1 MSSSSSNST
10 ASSLSRFRQQSI
22 LKPTIKT
29 DAGEADKL
37 DMTNHTFN
45 LANSIYIKDMVEKLH
60 PKYKLPER
68 IKLGGKMLDQ
78 VYNKVKAKNN
88 KAIDASETLVIL
100 KDGWSK
106 SQNNAP

>member
-1 MSSSSSNST
+1 
-10 ASSLSRFRQQSI
+10 
-22 LKPTIKT
+22 
-29 DAGEADKL
+29 
-37 DMTNHTFN
+37 
-45 LANSIYIKDMVEKLH
+45 MVEKLH
-60 PKYKLPER
+60 PKYKPPER